1 MRNPN
6 HPPPELPTVKMP
18 QNAKRISKTQVR
30 KTKKLEQTRS
40 AALDDAEAT
49 FARTIKAL
57 GNRRFRIVVPDEKKH
72 LIEVDAHIPGK
83 KVALV
88 QVNDIVVVAQSGLVY
103 EIYGSMDPRSVSKL
117 RKEKRIHPALLMSG
131 EWNTLKAKSLELT
144 AIDEDFEFD
153 YDDVPSEAES
163 DDDDAPSKK
172 AADDIDIDDI

>member
-1 MRNPN
+1 MP
-6 HPPPELPTVKMP
+6 P

-30 KTKKLEQTRS
+30 KTKKLENTRS

-49 FARTIKAL
+49 FGRTIKAL
-57 GNRRFRIVVPDEKKH
+57 GNRRFRIVVPDAKKH

-88 QVNDIVVVAQSGLVY
+88 QVNDIVVVAQSGVAY
-103 EIYGSMDPRSVSKL
+103 EIYGSMDSRSVSKL

-144 AIDEDFEFD
+144 TIDEDFEFD
-153 YDDVPSEAES
+153 YDDCPSDKES
-163 DDDDAPSKK
+163 DSSDDDAPSKK
-172 AADDIDIDDI
+172 DADDIDIDDI